1 MESHTEDGYVTLTI
15 PITTLRELQRRL
27 ALDEAIIRAYAP
39 TIPMTDEERRN
50 TTMLREEAHANLAGI
65 AGTLLFALRI
75 AGEDPYG
82 PITQPWQRTE
92 QDTPHA

>member
-1 MESHTEDGYVTLTI
+1 MTDDGYVTLTI
-15 PITTLRELQRRL
+15 PRTTLLELQRRL
-27 ALDEAIIRAYAP
+27 ALDEAIIRAYP
-39 TIPMTDEERRN
+39 HTIPVTYEERQN
-50 TTMLREEAHANLAGI
+50 LTSLMEETHTNLAGL
-65 AGTLLFALRI
+65 AGTLIFALRI